1 MKMYDYQQHRELLSA
16 INTTDWWRLCVC
28 VCHVTLRAAWPV
40 TQQDGMTLVAGS
52 SVDGD
57 SVQTFLTGPCPK
69 HTNIYNTTTHSHT
82 LLS

>member
-1 MKMYDYQQHRELLSA
+1 MIINNTVNYCQQL
-16 INTTDWWRLCVC
+16 TPQTDGDCVC
-28 VCHVTLRAAWPV
+28 VCVMWSWPV

>member
-1 MKMYDYQQHRELLSA
+1 MIINNTVNYCQQL
-16 INTTDWWRLCVC
+16 TPQTDGDCVCVC

-40 TQQDGMTLVAGS
+40 TQQDGMTFVAGS